1 MLRAGAGQGRAVQ
14 PPLGAGARQESQ
26 DQRGQCVNIR
36 VLVGRAAVR
45 DAVLPV
51 RGGHCSVLLV
61 EYWNSWYVLEYIVVC
76 IVEFIGMYWHGM
88 YCGIYCFWYLL
99 QVLVCICM
107 Y

>member
-1 MLRAGAGQGRAVQ
+1 MYVYWWG
-14 PPLGAGARQESQ
+14 
-26 DQRGQCVNIR
+26 
-36 VLVGRAAVR
+36 VLLFVT
-45 DAVLPV
+45 LYCLSC
-51 RGGHCSVLLV
+51 GHCSVLLV